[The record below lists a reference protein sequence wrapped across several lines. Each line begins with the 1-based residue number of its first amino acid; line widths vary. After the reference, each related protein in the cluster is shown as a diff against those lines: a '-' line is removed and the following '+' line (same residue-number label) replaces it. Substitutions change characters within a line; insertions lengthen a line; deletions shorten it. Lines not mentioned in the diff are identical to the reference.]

1 MPGASEVLEF
11 KLSCYELAGFDMA
24 SSSWQTL
31 PGDYK
36 ADFAASSQD
45 IRCQA
50 VFTVAESSNYPAYGT
65 L

>member
-11 KLSCYELAGFDMA
+11 KLSGYELAGFDMV

-31 PGDYK
+31 PGEYK

-45 IRCQA
+45 IRCQSA
-50 VFTVAESSNYPAYGT
+50 FTVAESTNYPAYGT